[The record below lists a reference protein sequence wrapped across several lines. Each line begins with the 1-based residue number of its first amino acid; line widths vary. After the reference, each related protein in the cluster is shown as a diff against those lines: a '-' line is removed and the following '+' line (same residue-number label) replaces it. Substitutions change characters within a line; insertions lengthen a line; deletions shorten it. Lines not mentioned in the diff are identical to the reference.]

1 MSGLTSGRSDLM
13 ELLGSEILF
22 MPIRALGTAII
33 VLAADFLPLLLYPLK
48 LGV

>member
-1 MSGLTSGRSDLM
+1 MSGFFSGRSDLI

-22 MPIRALGTAII
+22 IPISALGTAII
-33 VLAADFLPLLLYPLK
+33 VLATDFLPLLLYPLK